1 MIRQLALFL
10 FLLLLC
16 ATNSLSGGLQVK
28 GSKEVLG
35 RHLHIVLVL
44 IKIRIV
50 VAPLVIVLFGDFTR
64 LQHGS
69 GLLPGTEH
77 LMQPGGVL
85 VLPYIDYQADF
96 PIHLADLEPVV
107 ILQGKQ
113 GVHEPRIGVYIR
125 DEEGMR
131 TFPES
136 PAPCRDTSM
145 SSSEE
150 GRKKWIRWP
159 IVILHI
165 ISCLS
170 ITVAEPLRN
179 VKVVR
184 CICPCGAAGKI

>member
-16 ATNSLSGGLQVK
+16 ATNGLSRGLQVR

-35 RHLHIVLVL
+35 RHLHIGLGVV
-44 IKIRIV
+44 KFRV
-50 VAPLVIVLFGDFTR
+50 MVAPLVIVLFGDFAR

-69 GLLPGTEH
+69 SLLPGTEH
-77 LMQPGGVL
+77 LVQLGGVL

-107 ILQGKQ
+107 VLQGKQ
-113 GVHEPRIGVYIR
+113 GVHEPRIGVYVR
-125 DEEGMR
+125 DGEGMR

-170 ITVAEPLRN
+170 ITVAE
-179 VKVVR
+179 
-184 CICPCGAAGKI
+184 AT